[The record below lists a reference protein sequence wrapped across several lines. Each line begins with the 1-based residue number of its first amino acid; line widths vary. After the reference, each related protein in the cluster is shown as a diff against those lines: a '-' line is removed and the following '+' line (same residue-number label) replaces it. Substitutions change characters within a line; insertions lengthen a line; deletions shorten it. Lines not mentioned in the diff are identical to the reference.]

1 MFILFGHGATVA
13 LVENECSL
21 YFGSVPKVTEQHLE
35 ARRRQILD
43 AALTCFSRDGF
54 HRTPMQAI
62 FEESGLSPGA
72 VYRYFKSK
80 EDIVAAIASE
90 TLMSFAAAVRAGPP
104 GGPDVVLG
112 RLLDTIETVELRD
125 KRLRLALQVW
135 GEAMFNPR
143 VAGFVRGAIED
154 LQERVAAELDE
165 PDQARAL
172 VALLQGSVVQRDVYG
187 EDFDAAAFRA
197 AALALVS
204 QREGASR
211 LKGVDEPPRSRSQS

>member
-1 MFILFGHGATVA
+1 
-13 LVENECSL
+13 
-21 YFGSVPKVTEQHLE
+21 VPKVSEDHLE

-62 FEESGLSPGA
+62 FEEAGLSPGA

-80 EDIVAAIASE
+80 DDIVAAIASE
-90 TLMSFAAAVRAGPP
+90 TLAGFAAAVRSGPA

-112 RLLDTIETVELRD
+112 RLLDAIDAVELRD

-143 VAGFVRGAIED
+143 IAGFVREAVDALE
-154 LQERVAAELDE
+154 ERIAAELTE
-165 PDQARAL
+165 PEHARVL
-172 VALLQGSVVQRDVYG
+172 VAIAQGSVVQRDLYG
-187 EDFDAAAFRA
+187 DRFDPGEFRA
-197 AALALVS
+197 AALALLSQPALVS
-204 QREGASR
+204 RQEG
-211 LKGVDEPPRSRSQS
+211 

>member
-1 MFILFGHGATVA
+1 MFILFGHAGSVA

-21 YFGSVPKVTEQHLE
+21 YFGSVPKVTEDHLE

-72 VYRYFKSK
+72 VYRYFKGK
-80 EDIVAAIASE
+80 EDIVAAIAAE
-90 TLMSFAAAVRAGPP
+90 TLAGFAAAVESGPP
-104 GGPDVVLG
+104 GPPDVVLG
-112 RLLDTIETVELRD
+112 RLLDAIEAVELRD
-125 KRLRLALQVW
+125 QRLRLALQVW
-135 GEAMFNPR
+135 GEALFNPR
-143 VAGFVRGAIED
+143 VAGFARKAIEG
-154 LQERVAAELDE
+154 LQERLAAELDD

-172 VALLQGSVVQRDVYG
+172 VALAQGSVVQRGVYG
-187 EDFDAAAFRA
+187 EDFDAPAFRA

-204 QREGASR
+204 QGEGAPR
-211 LKGVDEPPRSRSQS
+211 LKG

>member
-1 MFILFGHGATVA
+1 MFILFGHAPRVA
-13 LVENECSL
+13 LEENECSL
-21 YFGSVPKVTEQHLE
+21 YFGCVPKVTEQHLE

-72 VYRYFKSK
+72 VYRYFKGK
-80 EDIVAAIASE
+80 EDIVAAIAAE
-90 TLMSFAAAVRAGPP
+90 TLAGFAAAIESGPP
-104 GGPDVVLG
+104 GPPDEVLG
-112 RLLDTIETVELRD
+112 RLLDTIEALELRD
-125 KRLRLALQVW
+125 QRMRLALQIW

-143 VAGFVRGAIED
+143 VAGFVRRAIEG

-165 PDQARAL
+165 PGQARAL
-172 VALLQGSVVQRDVYG
+172 VALLQGCVVQRDVYG
-187 EDFDAAAFRA
+187 EDFDPAAFRA

-204 QREGASR
+204 QREGVPR
-211 LKGVDEPPRSRSQS
+211 LKG